1 MMKIAIDITYT
12 PYGGSLTQII
22 KMIEVFNQIDEL
34 DIVIFSK
41 KSNNNPICVITNNSN
56 LK

>member
-1 MMKIAIDITYT
+1 MKIAIDITYT

-34 DIVIFSK
+34 DIVILAIQQQPYFRC
-41 KSNNNPICVITNNSN
+41 NY
-56 LK
+56 